1 MKLITL
7 LQNQMMPL
15 FCKIMVN
22 GKIVSLKIFHF
33 WWILSRFKGFPG
45 SSDGQESVHNT
56 EDLSL
61 ISGSARSPREWM
73 QLTPVFLPG
82 EIHGQRSLVG
92 YSLWGCKESDMTEW
106 LILSLNILRKILSG
120 IFLLS
125 SKLVWGLKSKKE
137 ERYS

>member
-61 ISGSARSPREWM
+61 ISGSARSPREGM

-92 YSLWGCKESDMTEW
+92 YSPWDRRVRHHWATNTIIAAEQLYQKD
-106 LILSLNILRKILSG
+106 KK
-120 IFLLS
+120 F
-125 SKLVWGLKSKKE
+125 KKKKKE
-137 ERYS
+137 KFGKDVEKREHCC